1 MGHSVFAL
9 ISLSAC
15 LAYVCP
21 DVGVLQPEVLTVRA
35 GQTASLECD
44 VRKHEGYYM
53 QWYKQVPG
61 EAPRFLLQFVYSEN
75 KHEKYG
81 SGFSKDRF
89 TGKGDST
96 GAVYHL
102 IINSVELADTGLY
115 HCKKTYKT
123 SSGTVPHSYYHY
135 HRWEA
140 AASRDQQRPGG
151 RLMGSN
157 WRGLL
162 SWKSGLW
169 VSGLQLPPPSVSV
182 LRAAE
187 PGGGGDRAVLGQ
199 ARLVC
204 QVTKLSVGL
213 VDVEW
218 VVDGNSTSIEAQTSQ
233 PVREPDNTYTLS
245 SYLSVPAADWHQ
257 GKVHSCRVR
266 QGGSLTQRD
275 ISSAAC

>member
-53 QWYKQVPG
+53 HWYKQVPG

-115 HCKKTYKT
+115 HCRKTYKT
-123 SSGTVPHSYYHY
+123 SNGTEGPMVF
-135 HRWEA
+135 
-140 AASRDQQRPGG
+140 GG
-151 RLMGSN
+151 GTKLI
-157 WRGLL
+157 
-162 SWKSGLW
+162 
-169 VSGLQLPPPSVSV
+169 VTGLQLPPPSVSV

-213 VDVEW
+213 VGVEW